1 MTKDP
6 DEKTH
11 PDKTYPIE
19 EALRAQNALRQMAG
33 LEEEQFPIAAFV
45 GMISDEIEILRRRG
59 HTDQQIADAV
69 SKNSSIVI
77 TPDDIAAN
85 YATPEQRH
93 AGNHHQD

>member
-1 MTKDP
+1 MTSNS
-6 DEKTH
+6 EG
-11 PDKTYPIE
+11 KTYPLE

-33 LEEEQFPIAAFV
+33 LEREQFPVAAFV
-45 GMISDEIEILRRRG
+45 GMISDEIEILRRQG
-59 HTDQQIADAV
+59 HTDQQIADAI

-93 AGNHHQD
+93 AGKYQD